1 MIKEGTRVIV
11 NDITGEFHGVVESIR
26 YTTLLE
32 FNIQEPI
39 NPDKSGGIPNDVN
52 TARPVTVYN
61 VLVDGDSEPK
71 EFYQFIREE

>member
-11 NDITGEFHGVVESIR
+11 NDVTGEFHGVVESIR

-32 FNIQEPI
+32 FNTQGPS
-39 NPDKSGGIPNDVN
+39 NPDKPGGIPNDVN

-61 VLVDGDSEPK
+61 VLVDGTTIAK
-71 EFYQFIREE
+71 EFYLFIREE